1 MFVDSNLMRK
11 AILTIILASIAV
23 TVTNAQPRAAG
34 LRIGVTGLDASYQ
47 HTMSSTQFIG
57 ADLGL
62 DFGYN
67 ANGYSGVKATAIYNF
82 IWARPAWTNK
92 GSWGLYAGPGLS
104 LGFVN
109 DIMPY
114 KVGNDTIGFLDN
126 GFMFAL
132 AAQFGLEYTFWFP
145 LQLAAEIRPLFGLHA
160 NDGRMRDPVT
170 DTIIK
175 YESKVG
181 FYDGGLLGFAPTI
194 TVRYR
199 F

>member
-1 MFVDSNLMRK
+1 MKRS
-11 AILTIILASIAV
+11 ILTIIVAMSAIAA
-23 TVTNAQPRAAG
+23 THAQPRAVG
-34 LRIGVTGLDASYQ
+34 LRIGATGLDASYQ
-47 HTMSSTQFIG
+47 HTMNSTQFIG

-67 ANGYSGVKATAIYNF
+67 ANGFAGVKATAVYNF
-82 IWARPAWTNK
+82 VWARPAWTNK
-92 GSWGLYAGPGLS
+92 GSWGLYSGPGLS

-114 KVGNDTIGFLDN
+114 KVGDDTLGFLDN
-126 GFMFAL
+126 GFMLAL
-132 AAQFGLEYTFWFP
+132 AAQVGLEYTFWFP
-145 LQLAAEIRPLFGLHA
+145 LQLAAEIRPLFGLHV
-160 NDGRMRDPVT
+160 NDGRIRDHVT
-170 DTIIK
+170 GTTLK

>member
-1 MFVDSNLMRK
+1 MRQT
-11 AILTIILASIAV
+11 ILTIIIALGSIV
-23 TVTNAQPRAAG
+23 TTVAQPRAAG
-34 LRIGVTGLDASYQ
+34 IRIGATGLDASYQ
-47 HTMSSTQFIG
+47 HTINKTQFVG

-67 ANGYSGVKATAIYNF
+67 ANGLSGVKATATYNF
-82 IWARPAWTNK
+82 LWARPAWTNR
-92 GSWGLYAGPGLS
+92 GTWGIYSGPGIS

-114 KVGNDTIGFLDN
+114 TVGDTTTGYLDG
-126 GFMFAL
+126 GFMFAV
-132 AAQFGLEYTFWFP
+132 AAQVGLEYTFWFP

-160 NDGRMRDPVT
+160 NDGRMRIPEL
-170 DTIIK
+170 DTTVR

-181 FYDGGLLGFAPTI
+181 FYDNGLLGFAPTL